1 MERRFEE
8 LQARVEELARELREL
23 GRRFDR
29 LDEQRASDS
38 AEDGAA
44 AVDEMAAD
52 NLGRTPAF
60 ARISPARVVALV
72 GRTLV
77 ILGGG
82 YLFRAL
88 TDAALVPPLV
98 GVVAGLLYGT
108 WWLLAADRAAF
119 AGDRLSASFFGLVAA
134 MIVCPLVWET
144 TARFEL
150 LFPAVAAGTL
160 VIFLGFGLAVTWRR
174 DLEAVAW
181 IMVLFAVATMFGL
194 LISTREW
201 LLFSIGMLALA
212 ATVEVLAVNDRWLG
226 LRWPVALGA
235 DLSLLLLFSIALRKG
250 EPPDGAELLS
260 PGWVIGV
267 GVALP
272 ILYLATI
279 AFRTLVRERTV
290 APFAVAQAAVALLI
304 GFGGATRVV
313 VFNGASP
320 AALGIAG
327 IVLGAA
333 CYTAAFAVVDQRL
346 GRGANF
352 YSYSSFAGLLILAGS
367 SMILPPNALALVW
380 SGLAIAAMW
389 LGGHFDRITLRF
401 HGAAY
406 LTMATIVCGL
416 VVLAWAGLTADPAGV
431 PWHATPAC
439 LLVAVAAAVC
449 YAMLVA
455 MPTAQP
461 SQLAN
466 MLPQAMCAALIALSV
481 AGLAAGWLVGP
492 LLATDTVAGPAF
504 VAAGRT
510 AIIAVLAV
518 ALAWAARR
526 WSLQELG
533 WLVYPLLVGGGI
545 KLLWEDFG
553 YAHPVALFVTLAF
566 YGSALIVTPRLMRKA
581 R

>member
-1 MERRFEE
+1 M
-8 LQARVEELARELREL
+8 
-23 GRRFDR
+23 GRRVDR
-29 LDEQRASDS
+29 LDEQRVSAR
-38 AEDGAA
+38 AEDGAPDGVA
-44 AVDEMAAD
+44 AADETAAD
-52 NLGRTPAF
+52 NLGRASAF

-88 TDAALVPPLV
+88 TDAALVPSLV

-108 WWLLAADRAAF
+108 WWLMAADRAAI

-150 LFPAVAAGTL
+150 LVPAAAATTL
-160 VIFLGFGLAVTWRR
+160 VIFLGFGLAVAWRR

-181 IMVLFAVATMFGL
+181 IMVLFAVATMLGL

-201 LLFSIGMLALA
+201 LLFSIGLLALA

-226 LRWPVALGA
+226 LRWPAALGA
-235 DLSLLLLFSIALRKG
+235 DLSILLLFSIALRKG
-250 EPPDGAELLS
+250 QPPDGAELLS

-279 AFRTLVRERTV
+279 AARTLLRERTV
-290 APFAVAQAAVALLI
+290 SIFAVAQAGVALLI
-304 GFGGATRVV
+304 GFGGAARVV
-313 VFNGASP
+313 VFNGANP
-320 AALGIAG
+320 AALGIASVALG
-327 IVLGAA
+327 IA
-333 CYTAAFAVVDQRL
+333 CYTAAFAVVDRRL
-346 GRGANF
+346 GLGANF
-352 YSYSSFAGLLILAGS
+352 YSYSSFACLLILAGS
-367 SMILPPNALALVW
+367 SVILPPNALALVW
-380 SGLAIAAMW
+380 SVLAIAAVW

-401 HGAAY
+401 HGVAY
-406 LTMATIVCGL
+406 LMTAAVVCGL
-416 VVLAWAGLTADPAGV
+416 VVLAWDGLAADPTSM
-431 PWHATPAC
+431 PWHAAPAC

-455 MPTAQP
+455 MPTARS
-461 SQLAN
+461 SQLAD
-466 MLPQAMCAALIALSV
+466 MLPQAVSAALIALSV
-481 AGLAAGWLVGP
+481 AGLAAGWLAGP
-492 LLATDTVAGPAF
+492 LLATNAAAGPAF

-566 YGSALIVTPRLMRKA
+566 YGSALVVTPRLMRKA
-581 R
+581 Q

>member
-1 MERRFEE
+1 MGK
-8 LQARVEELARELREL
+8 RV
-23 GRRFDR
+23 DR
-29 LDEQRASDS
+29 LDEQRVS
-38 AEDGAA
+38 AGGEDGAPDA
-44 AVDEMAAD
+44 AAATDETAAG
-52 NLGRTPAF
+52 NLGPAAAF
-60 ARISPARVVALV
+60 ARMSPARVVALV

-98 GVVAGLLYGT
+98 GVVAGLLYGA

-150 LFPAVAAGTL
+150 LVPAAAATTL
-160 VIFLGFGLAVTWRR
+160 VIFLAFGLAVAWRR

-181 IMVLFAVATMFGL
+181 IIVLFAVATMFGL
-194 LISTREW
+194 LIGTREW
-201 LLFSIGMLALA
+201 LPFSIGLLALA
-212 ATVEVLAVNDRWLG
+212 ATVEMLAVNDRWLG
-226 LRWPVALGA
+226 LRWPVAAGA
-235 DLSLLLLFSIALRKG
+235 DLSILLLFSIALREG

-279 AFRTLVRERTV
+279 AVRTLLRERTV
-290 APFAVAQAAVALLI
+290 GPFAVTQATVALLI
-304 GFGGATRVV
+304 GFGGAVRVF
-313 VFNGASP
+313 VFNDTSP
-320 AALGIAG
+320 AALGIASV
-327 IVLGAA
+327 VLGAA
-333 CYTAAFAVVDQRL
+333 CYAAAFAVVDRRL

-352 YSYSSFAGLLILAGS
+352 YSYSSFACLMILAGS
-367 SMILPPNALALVW
+367 SVILPPTTLALVW
-380 SGLAIAAMW
+380 SALAIAAVW

-401 HGAAY
+401 HGVVY
-406 LTMATIVCGL
+406 LTMATVVCGL
-416 VVLAWAGLTADPAGV
+416 VALAWNGLTADPASV

-439 LLVAVAAAVC
+439 LLVAVASAVC
-449 YAMLVA
+449 YALLLA

-461 SQLAN
+461 SQPAD
-466 MLPQAMCAALIALSV
+466 MLPQAMSAALIALSV
-481 AGLAAGWLVGP
+481 AGLAAGWLIGP
-492 LLATDTVAGPAF
+492 LLATDAAAGPAF
-504 VAAGRT
+504 VAAGRS
-510 AIIAVLAV
+510 AIIALLAV

-545 KLLWEDFG
+545 KLLFEDFG
-553 YAHPVALFVTLAF
+553 YANPVALFATLAF
-566 YGSALIVTPRLMRKA
+566 YGSALVVTPRLMRKG